1 MLFADFLNTLTWWQW
16 GLLGLVP
23 PAIIALY
30 FLKLKRQPLEVPSTY
45 LWSRAI
51 EDLHVNS
58 LWQRLRQSLLL
69 FLQLLL
75 IGLIGFTL
83 LRPGWTGTRLEGQR
97 FIFLVDTS
105 ASMAATDV
113 APTRLDQAKQQ
124 TIALIEQMPPDSAAM
139 VISFS
144 DVARVEQPFTDNR
157 RLLRTKVELIE
168 QTQRPSDLSEA
179 LRAASGLANPG
190 QSGDPNNPLDLKT
203 AEAQPATLYI
213 LSDGGFASVPSFQLG
228 NLTPEYVKQAGE
240 TQKNVAVVA
249 FSTETNPEKPGRV
262 QAFARLENHAD
273 EEATVESSLYLND
286 TLLDAKSV
294 ALPARDQKTGLP
306 GASGVHFEMQEIES
320 GILKLQ
326 IESKDQLAADN
337 TAFAVVNMPRPAK
350 VLVVTPGTDALLLA
364 LKTDEAQKI
373 ANISFAEPPL
383 LQTKAYQDQAA
394 EGAYDLIIYDQC
406 VPKDMPSCNTLVIGR
421 LPPAE
426 AASSAPAAAAAA
438 TAEAPAAKNEQAAS
452 GGETASAPAPPLAAS
467 GWKAGEKQGLPIVID
482 VDQVHPLTQLV
493 QMGNVKVGYATPL
506 KGPPGTITLIDS
518 DVGALLAIGPRGGYE
533 DAVLGFDIVT
543 YDADGKMFSNT
554 DWPIRRSFPVFM
566 MNALK
571 YLGGV
576 RTSLAAPNVLPG
588 SPAVLRTATPVPR
601 VSVTSPRGDRFD
613 VPREL
618 QNTFVVSRTDELGVY
633 DVREGSGQKV
643 NQQFA
648 VNLFDTRESNL
659 TPAEKIDIGHEEVQA
674 KQGEQ
679 AARQELWKW
688 LLLGA
693 IGVLIFEWYVYNR
706 RVYL

>member
-1 MLFADFLNTLTWWQW
+1 MLLADFLNTLTWWQW

-23 PAIIALY
+23 PAIVALY
-30 FLKLKRQPLEVPSTY
+30 FLKLRRQPLEVPSTY

-75 IGLIGFTL
+75 IGLIAFTL
-83 LRPGWTGTRLEGQR
+83 LRPGWTGTKLEGQR

-105 ASMAATDV
+105 ASMGATDV
-113 APTRLDQAKQQ
+113 APSRLDQAKQQ
-124 TIALIEQMPPDSAAM
+124 TIALIEQMPADSAAM

-144 DVARVEQPFTDNR
+144 NVAKVEQAFTDNR

-168 QTQRPSDLSEA
+168 PTYRPSDLSEA

-190 QSGDPNNPLDLKT
+190 QSGDPNNPVDIKT

-213 LSDGGFASVPSFQLG
+213 LSDGGFASVPTFQLG

-240 TQKNVAVVA
+240 TQKNAAIVAL
-249 FSTETNPEKPGRV
+249 STEVNPEKPGRV

-273 EEATVESSLYLND
+273 SEANVEASLYLNN

-294 ALPARDQKTGLP
+294 ALPARDPKTKLP
-306 GASGVHFEMQEIES
+306 GAAGVNFDMQEIES
-320 GILKLQ
+320 GVLKLQ
-326 IESKDQLAADN
+326 IDSKDQLAADN
-337 TAFAVVNMPRPAK
+337 TAYAVVNMPRPAK

-373 ANISFAEPPL
+373 ANISIAEPKL
-383 LQTKAYQDQAA
+383 LDSKAYQDQAA

-406 VPKDMPSCNTLVIGR
+406 VPKSMPACNTLFIGR
-421 LPPAE
+421 VPPSDISAS
-426 AASSAPAAAAAA
+426 AAPP
-438 TAEAPAAKNEQAAS
+438 PAAKAAEPAAK
-452 GGETASAPAPPLAAS
+452 GEEPATKTGDAPAHPAPS
-467 GWKAGEKQGLPIVID
+467 GWRAGAKQGVPVVID

-518 DVGALLAIGPRGGYE
+518 DVGALFAIGPRGGYE
-533 DAVLGFDIVT
+533 DAVLAFDIVT
-543 YDADGKMFSNT
+543 YDADGKTFSNT
-554 DWPIRRSFPVFM
+554 DWPIRRSFPVFV

-576 RTSLAAPNVLPG
+576 RTSLAAPNTLPG
-588 SPAVLRTATPVPR
+588 APAILRTATPVPKI
-601 VSVTSPRGDRFD
+601 SVTSPRGDRFE

-618 QNTFVVSRTDELGVY
+618 QNTFIFTRTDELGVY
-633 DVREGSGQKV
+633 EVREGSGQKV
-643 NQQFA
+643 TQQIA
-648 VNLFDTRESNL
+648 VNLFDTRESDL
-659 TPAEKIDIGHEEVQA
+659 TPAEKIDIGHEEVKA
-674 KQGEQ
+674 KQGQQ

-693 IGVLIFEWYVYNR
+693 IGVLIFEWYIYNR